1 MADAI
6 GPLNGYQVKYISDDA
21 GFQEAVAQLEK
32 APTLALD
39 LEFDDNRYTY
49 GLTLC
54 LIQVADLE
62 TCFLIDPFELTSLKP
77 LWQIIQNPA
86 IVKIFH
92 SASNDI
98 LLLKK
103 LGCQPL
109 NILDTEIASKMLNY
123 GRTSFAN
130 MMAALFSIE
139 IDKSYQVSNWNIR
152 PLFAE
157 QLEYAALDVV
167 YLHALKDRL
176 LSQVALLNRLEWV
189 REECSLL
196 EQIEQRD
203 QSERYL
209 KLRGADRLTFF
220 ELFILKHLFDFR
232 EGLAIRLNKPANSV
246 IPNEV
251 LVNLVLEPLSD
262 FRDWQNTKG
271 LMGRI
276 KDHAHYKL
284 FQKTYQQAK
293 QQAYDLNISME
304 RPQRPRRPDYLVTRE
319 EAERRKSR
327 LLPVRIK
334 IIEEY
339 GENTASLIFP
349 QGLVNDYAEGK
360 PLEIKKK
367 YAREVVV
374 PLIQQL
380 IGDEILTDTVPVAS
394 SIQPE

>member
-6 GPLNGYQVKYISDDA
+6 IPLNGYEVKYISDDA
-21 GFQEAVAQLEK
+21 AFQEAIVKLEK
-32 APTLALD
+32 APTLAFD

-54 LIQVADLE
+54 LIQVADLD
-62 TCFLIDPFELTSLKP
+62 TCFLIDPFGITSLKP
-77 LWQIIQNPA
+77 LWRIIQDPA
-86 IVKIFH
+86 VLKIFH

-103 LGCQPL
+103 LGCQPR
-109 NILDTEIASKMLNY
+109 NILDTEIASKVLNY

-130 MMAALFSIE
+130 MMAALFNIE

-152 PLFAE
+152 PLFEE
-157 QLEYAALDVV
+157 QLNYAAADVV

-176 LSQVALLNRLEWV
+176 LSQVELLNRLDWV
-189 REECSLL
+189 WEECRLL
-196 EQIEQRD
+196 EGIEQKGQTD
-203 QSERYL
+203 RYL
-209 KLRGADRLTFF
+209 KLRGADRLTYF
-220 ELFILKHLFDFR
+220 ELYILKHLYDFR
-232 EGLAIRLNKPANSV
+232 ESLAIKLNKPSGSV

-251 LVNLVLEPLSD
+251 LVNLVLEPLTD
-262 FRDWQNTKG
+262 YRDWQNTKG

-284 FQKTYQQAK
+284 FQKAFQEAQEEAR
-293 QQAYDLNISME
+293 DLNIPME
-304 RPQRPRRPDYLVTRE
+304 RPPRPRRPDYLVTRE

-327 LLPVRIK
+327 LQPIRLKV
-334 IIEEY
+334 IEEY
-339 GENTASLIFP
+339 GEFAASLVFP

-367 YAREVVV
+367 YALQLLT
-374 PLIQQL
+374 PLIQPFL
-380 IGDEILTDTVPVAS
+380 GEEVLSGNSANLS
-394 SIQPE
+394 GSQPE

>member
-1 MADAI
+1 MADEVS
-6 GPLNGYQVKYISDDA
+6 PLNGYQVKYISDDA
-21 GFQEAVAQLEK
+21 GFQEAIVQLEK
-32 APTLALD
+32 APALAFD

-62 TCFLIDPFELTSLKP
+62 TCYLIDPFGLTTLKP

-86 IVKIFH
+86 VVKIFH
-92 SASNDI
+92 SSSNDI

-103 LGCQPL
+103 LGCQPR

-130 MMAALFSIE
+130 MMAELFSIE

-157 QLEYAALDVV
+157 QLTYAAADVV

-176 LSQVALLNRLEWV
+176 LSQVELLDRLAWV
-189 REECSLL
+189 QEECSLL
-196 EQIEQRD
+196 ERIEQKD

-209 KLRGADRLTFF
+209 KLRGAEKLTSF
-220 ELFILKHLFDFR
+220 ELFILKHMFDFR
-232 EGLAIRLNKPANSV
+232 EGMAIRLNKPSASV

-251 LVNLVLEPLSD
+251 LVNLVLEPLTD
-262 FRDWQNTKG
+262 FKDWQNTKG

-284 FQKTYQQAK
+284 FQKAFQQAS
-293 QQAYDLNISME
+293 QQAHDLNISME
-304 RPQRPRRPDYLVTRE
+304 RPPRPRRPDYLVTRE
-319 EAERRKSR
+319 EADRRKSR

-339 GENTASLIFP
+339 GEHTAGLLFP

-367 YAREVVV
+367 YAYQVVA
-374 PLIQQL
+374 PLIKQL
-380 IGDEILTDTVPVAS
+380 VGEEILPAYTPVAPS
-394 SIQPE
+394 FQPE